1 MKIIATIVLAFNL
14 SANTMIHVSSKKV
27 LSRDQFI
34 SEISIAD
41 IIVIGEKHYT
51 QKIQDE
57 EGMII
62 KDVVEFRNQFTETNF
77 TLGWEFL
84 NNSDNFKI
92 QSLIS
97 DLKNDLITTEDFLL
111 STQNNKNAHVYAPII
126 NETLKFNGQVIGVNL
141 SRLEKAPVVKN
152 GIGALDPKLLPP
164 KFKEGGSSYFDRFYE
179 VMKSHATDEQIK
191 NYFTAQSLVDDVSAF
206 SLLKN
211 QADLKFLVIGA
222 FHSMYNDGV
231 VARLK
236 ERAVDSRVI
245 NIELIDAED
254 YPENETDFDLLLKDP
269 KYGYRADY
277 IILVK

>member
-1 MKIIATIVLAFNL
+1 MKIITTILLTFNL
-14 SANTMIHVSSKKV
+14 YANTMIHVASKNV

-51 QKIQDE
+51 QKIQDQ

-62 KDVVEFRNQFTETNF
+62 KDVLEFRNRFTETNF

-97 DLKNDLITTEDFLL
+97 DLKNNLITTEDFLL
-111 STQNNKNAHVYAPII
+111 STQNNKDAHVYAPII
-126 NETLKFNGQVIGVNL
+126 NETLRFDGQIIGVNL

-164 KFKEGGSSYFDRFYE
+164 NFKEGGSAYFDRFYE

-236 ERAVDSRVI
+236 ARAGHAKVI
-245 NIELIDAED
+245 NIEVIDEAD
-254 YPENETDFDLLLKDP
+254 YPENETDLDLLLNDP

-277 IILVK
+277 IIFLK